1 MRAMEKFTQEVGG
14 YPFLYADIFMTRKE
28 FEEMFDLTG
37 KKNFVKSITKFG
49 RNLNGFFQLTNKYGR
64 NITQMGP
71 FHTYTTKLNPKSTW
85 LKLESNTWIPCR
97 NISLKITFDK
107 TKSLDFVKKIRLR
120 ITKVH
125 FSSHVWKNMWHS

>member
-1 MRAMEKFTQEVGG
+1 MLQIRSLQNVLFIPRYDAVKAMRAMEKFTQEVGG

-49 RNLNGFFQLTNKYGR
+49 RNLNGFFQLTNKFGR

-71 FHTYTTKLNPKSTW
+71 FHTYTTK
-85 LKLESNTWIPCR
+85 
-97 NISLKITFDK
+97 
-107 TKSLDFVKKIRLR
+107 
-120 ITKVH
+120 
-125 FSSHVWKNMWHS
+125 